1 SKSADRMGFFQYF
14 SIVVLYQFQGA
25 DIQHKAICDT
35 ISRISN
41 RNAPKTD
48 SLVQPFLSF
57 GAFETAFGATV
68 FGFGAFETVFGATFL
83 IFGAFET
90 VFGASIFGFGAFE
103 TIFGAS
109 IFGFGA
115 FETVFGASI
124 FGFGA
129 FETAFGATIFDFGA
143 FEAVFGAIKT
153 YPQKNI
159 IKTISLPYI
168 IKTS

>member
-1 SKSADRMGFFQYF
+1 MRFFVLF
-14 SIVVLYQFQGA
+14 RIVSLYYCRGA

-41 RNAPKTD
+41 RNAPKTN

-68 FGFGAFETVFGATFL
+68 
-83 IFGAFET
+83 
-90 VFGASIFGFGAFE
+90 
-103 TIFGAS
+103 
-109 IFGFGA
+109 
-115 FETVFGASI
+115 